1 LAVKT
6 VISRL
11 EGGRKPMG
19 DFVLREALSGS
30 ELNSIP
36 HEATSKDFEIYIDSR
51 MYESFPDEVNSLLSR
66 ET

>member
-1 LAVKT
+1 
-6 VISRL
+6 
-11 EGGRKPMG
+11 MG